1 MTTLHDNTQT
11 QPASTETKS
20 LRQHVKD
27 AMLRYFDQLGGTE
40 PANLYEMVLNEI
52 EAPFLEAVMQFT
64 RGNQSRA
71 ARILGLS
78 RGTLRKKLKQYD
90 LL

>member
-1 MTTLHDNTQT
+1 MSTVQETSQFQQT
-11 QPASTETKS
+11 EGETKS
-20 LRQHVKD
+20 LRQNVKESI
-27 AMLRYFDQLGGTE
+27 LRYFDQLGNAE
-40 PANLYEMVLNEI
+40 PANLYEMVLSEI